1 MKYLCLCYYDAE
13 KEAQLS
19 QEELEA
25 IGPACKPHDAAL
37 RATGKVVVQGSLAP
51 YQEWK
56 TIRPVNGTPVVSDGP
71 LLDVL
76 NWLAHSLS
84 LRRTTLMKLPLWHRS
99 TPPQITGST
108 SGWQWRL
115 GNANHLI
122 ERVLGRG
129 PWMRDSSR
137 SGSLQTARV
146 CVDSVPR
153 PGVYQKTQTR

>member
-1 MKYLCLCYYDAE
+1 LVEHHLTKPVCWFILWSTVSQRPSKRLSPTVARSCNPSAQKYLCLCYYDAE

-71 LLDVL
+71 LL
-76 NWLAHSLS
+76 NIPQLAGAFLIVDADTIDEATAVASKHAA
-84 LRRTTLMKLPLWHRS
+84 
-99 TPPQITGST
+99 
-108 SGWQWRL
+108 
-115 GNANHLI
+115 ANYGEHI
-122 ERVLGRG
+122 GMAVEVRQCESF
-129 PWMRDSSR
+129 D
-137 SGSLQTARV
+137 
-146 CVDSVPR
+146 
-153 PGVYQKTQTR
+153 

>member
-51 YQEWK
+51 YHEWK

-71 LLDVL
+71 LL
-76 NWLAHSLS
+76 NIPQLAGAFLIVDADTIDEATAVASKHAA
-84 LRRTTLMKLPLWHRS
+84 
-99 TPPQITGST
+99 
-108 SGWQWRL
+108 
-115 GNANHLI
+115 ANYGEHI
-122 ERVLGRG
+122 GMAVEVRQCESF
-129 PWMRDSSR
+129 D
-137 SGSLQTARV
+137 
-146 CVDSVPR
+146 
-153 PGVYQKTQTR
+153 